1 MLQQHYNIAIV
12 SDDINR
18 SKHLTGLLQ
27 DTRNKEHLLSFAQ
40 AYSNKLLEIPFDV
53 VLIDCV
59 SNPELNYS
67 ALSEIREYSKLENI
81 SFIFIISISQETLKR
96 QIYKNPNNFIVIDP
110 ADRFAFISMVNNA
123 LYQSAIERKNLL
135 YKDIIEGE
143 KKLLSHMDELL
154 EMDRIVQFTDETS
167 LLQHLEQSFI
177 RRLELALAV
186 ETALFTSF
194 DKKRDILAL
203 NIFEHGSRNL
213 LHKHTFRLKQSL
225 VKRLLNENY
234 PHIFEGNA
242 LQDPFVMELE
252 EALGIKIFSLLFIP
266 VTVFHEPRAGIIL
279 INKLYRDEFTENDLS
294 FSMIAANKITYHLEK
309 IQLEDFGEGRAAAG
323 SVLTAKNE
331 VIVQEWTM
339 LKHIM
344 DSVHF
349 GTIVFDSS
357 YDVFYMNPASFKIL
371 NKNKTEQPYPLLT
384 ELFDS
389 AAFTF
394 LDSLIKKDKFPV
406 IREELQLQDPQIPHF
421 YIGLSIY
428 TFPEKKYKEK
438 DRYIL
443 VFSEI
448 SRTKRI
454 QAEIV
459 RMDRMA
465 SLGALS
471 SGIAHEI
478 RNPLAGI
485 KAMVQSLEEQLE
497 DDTQKTE
504 YIQRILRQVNR
515 LTTLLK
521 AFFTYARPSLP
532 DASPVSIHK
541 IIDEVIPLIDRK
553 LSDKKIKFKQNYS
566 MDLEDVFVDANQIQ
580 QVFLNLFLNAADAM
594 PEGGILEIKA
604 VNTIYSNP
612 IVDRRKPASGL
623 LSDSFVQI
631 IVKDNGIGISEKVCK
646 KIFDPFYSTKSTGT
660 GLGLSIVYQIIKEHG
675 GRIDVLSEEGQ
686 GTEFLIILPAF
697 QKNRRDAEPG

>member
-1 MLQQHYNIAIV
+1 
-12 SDDINR
+12 
-18 SKHLTGLLQ
+18 
-27 DTRNKEHLLSFAQ
+27 
-40 AYSNKLLEIPFDV
+40 
-53 VLIDCV
+53 
-59 SNPELNYS
+59 
-67 ALSEIREYSKLENI
+67 
-81 SFIFIISISQETLKR
+81 
-96 QIYKNPNNFIVIDP
+96 
-110 ADRFAFISMVNNA
+110 
-123 LYQSAIERKNLL
+123 
-135 YKDIIEGE
+135 
-143 KKLLSHMDELL
+143 
-154 EMDRIVQFTDETS
+154 
-167 LLQHLEQSFI
+167 
-177 RRLELALAV
+177 
-186 ETALFTSF
+186 
-194 DKKRDILAL
+194 
-203 NIFEHGSRNL
+203 
-213 LHKHTFRLKQSL
+213 
-225 VKRLLNENY
+225 
-234 PHIFEGNA
+234 
-242 LQDPFVMELE
+242 MELE